1 MAQRAGHA
9 RLAQEAL
16 RERRVRGVEGA
27 QLLERDEAVEV
38 GLACEVH
45 QGHAAATEL
54 SKDLVTADGLHDVR
68 HQAWCLLFLGPSP
81 AGPSAAGVLWLSN
94 VDPGFRGPRSFLA
107 AGLGVV
113 SLQPASTATFPPA
126 RTHSQD
132 KAEHAVKLFVLDPHT
147 IYRRGLAACL
157 ELLDGVDGI
166 ADAESVRD
174 AWETPGLFEADL
186 VLMDLSMAG
195 GRDFIGAAMEATGAN
210 VIVCTS
216 DCSQENV
223 LAAMQAGAIGFLRKD
238 TLTMEGLSAAVQAA
252 ASGAG
257 VVTPELLGSLVKSAA
272 AEANGGSNGRPH
284 TATLTD
290 REQQVLALIAAGH
303 PTREVAAELCY
314 SERTVK
320 NVLHDVVTKLNAR
333 SRSQAVAFA
342 VREGL
347 I

>member
-1 MAQRAGHA
+1 
-9 RLAQEAL
+9 
-16 RERRVRGVEGA
+16 
-27 QLLERDEAVEV
+27 
-38 GLACEVH
+38 
-45 QGHAAATEL
+45 
-54 SKDLVTADGLHDVR
+54 
-68 HQAWCLLFLGPSP
+68 
-81 AGPSAAGVLWLSN
+81 
-94 VDPGFRGPRSFLA
+94 
-107 AGLGVV
+107 
-113 SLQPASTATFPPA
+113 
-126 RTHSQD
+126 
-132 KAEHAVKLFVLDPHT
+132 VKLFVLDPHT

-157 ELLDGVDGI
+157 ELLEGVDGI

-174 AWETPGLFEADL
+174 AWETPGLFESDL
-186 VLMDLSMAG
+186 VILDPTMPG
-195 GRDFIGAAMEATGAN
+195 GRDFIVAVMEATGAN

-216 DCSQENV
+216 DCSQEHV
-223 LAAMQAGAIGFLRKD
+223 LSAMQAGAIGFLRKD

-257 VVTPELLGSLVKSAA
+257 VVTPELLGSIVKSAA
-272 AEANGGSNGRPH
+272 AEANGSNGRPH
-284 TATLTD
+284 SAKLTD

-303 PTREVAAELCY
+303 PTREVAQELCY